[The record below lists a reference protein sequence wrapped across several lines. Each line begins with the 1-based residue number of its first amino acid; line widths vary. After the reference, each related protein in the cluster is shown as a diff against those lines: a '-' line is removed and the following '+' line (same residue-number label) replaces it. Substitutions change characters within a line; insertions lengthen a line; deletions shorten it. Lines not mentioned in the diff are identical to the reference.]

1 MTSHY
6 EKEDPSTSLGEKP
19 SAVEG
24 DHVIGSSLDGDVIE
38 LDEATNKRLLRKI
51 DWRLMPV
58 LCFTYAL
65 QYYDKAILSQA
76 AIFGLRDDLNL
87 NTGLKYSLGIPDLL
101 LWLHRRWWY
110 SFSGGSLLVSPLI
123 NYGLGHI
130 KGGSLNS
137 WQYMYIIA
145 GIATL
150 LWGVALW
157 WVFPDSPQDA
167 KGFTETERR
176 LLLERVRGNNAG
188 SENRQFK
195 PYQFKEALF
204 DYQLWGIIILSI
216 VSCTGS
222 GAVTT
227 FGTIVFKDMG
237 FDVFTSLL
245 LNLPIGAMAFICVL
259 GSGYI
264 GQKVPNSRLYVVAG
278 ACAPVILG
286 CALLW
291 KLPDTALAGRIVG
304 FYLISFFSSAWVQC
318 IGLGTSNVA
327 GHTKKA
333 VYAAGTFIGY
343 SLGNIVGPL
352 MFDAKYA
359 PRYDESFIG
368 IMICFA
374 ICRNA
379 MIQQK
384 SNVPPPEGVTVPH
397 HDPSSIT
404 ITDDDQDYPEGGTR
418 AWLVVIGAWC
428 AMIPSMGLLNT
439 LAVLQAWVLENEL
452 SHLPE
457 STVGWIFGCYGF
469 FLYFCGA
476 QVGPIIDAH
485 DIKFVIIPGSIGM
498 VASMIFVSLST
509 EFYQF
514 LLSFGVLGGMS
525 ASLLFNPS
533 LAAVGHWFYKRRAFA
548 TGLACTAGGIGGV
561 AFPLVILYLSPKIG
575 FPWAI
580 RVIAL
585 INAVS
590 GIVACCLLRKR
601 LPPNKKAGASIDLKA
616 LSDLKYAAT
625 TVAIFLIEFAV
636 FIPYSYISAYA
647 IHYGFDSQ
655 NAYMLNT
662 LLNVGAVPGRAL
674 PGYVADR
681 FGTFNTMCI
690 TAFICAA
697 FILTLWLTADGE
709 EVRTTSFTILF
720 GFWSGAAISL
730 TPVCVSQVC
739 KIEDYGKR
747 NGTAFFIA
755 SFGALTGIPIAGA
768 ILEANNGSY
777 WGLIVFAGVLYT
789 AAFAAFVF
797 ARGVAGGWNLR
808 TVF

>member
-1 MTSHY
+1 
-6 EKEDPSTSLGEKP
+6 
-19 SAVEG
+19 
-24 DHVIGSSLDGDVIE
+24 
-38 LDEATNKRLLRKI
+38 
-51 DWRLMPV
+51 
-58 LCFTYAL
+58 
-65 QYYDKAILSQA
+65 
-76 AIFGLRDDLNL
+76 
-87 NTGLKYSLGIPDLL
+87 
-101 LWLHRRWWY
+101 
-110 SFSGGSLLVSPLI
+110 
-123 NYGLGHI
+123 
-130 KGGSLNS
+130 
-137 WQYMYIIA
+137 
-145 GIATL
+145 
-150 LWGVALW
+150 
-157 WVFPDSPQDA
+157 
-167 KGFTETERR
+167 
-176 LLLERVRGNNAG
+176 
-188 SENRQFK
+188 
-195 PYQFKEALF
+195 
-204 DYQLWGIIILSI
+204 
-216 VSCTGS
+216 
-222 GAVTT
+222 
-227 FGTIVFKDMG
+227 
-237 FDVFTSLL
+237 
-245 LNLPIGAMAFICVL
+245 
-259 GSGYI
+259 
-264 GQKVPNSRLYVVAG
+264 
-278 ACAPVILG
+278 
-286 CALLW
+286 
-291 KLPDTALAGRIVG
+291 
-304 FYLISFFSSAWVQC
+304 
-318 IGLGTSNVA
+318 
-327 GHTKKA
+327 
-333 VYAAGTFIGY
+333 
-343 SLGNIVGPL
+343 
-352 MFDAKYA
+352 
-359 PRYDESFIG
+359 
-368 IMICFA
+368 
-374 ICRNA
+374 

-384 SNVPPPEGVTVPH
+384 SNVPPPEGVIMPH
-397 HDPSSIT
+397 HNPSSIT

-418 AWLVVIGAWC
+418 AWLVVVGAWC

-476 QVGPIIDAH
+476 QVGPIVDAH
-485 DIKFVIIPGSIGM
+485 DIKLVIIPGSIGM

-514 LLSFGVLGGMS
+514 LLSFGVLGGIS

-561 AFPLVILYLSPKIG
+561 AFPLVILYLGPKIG

-590 GIVACCLLRKR
+590 GAVACCLLRKR

-616 LSDLKYAAT
+616 LSDLNYAAT
-625 TVAIFLIEFAV
+625 TAAIFLIEFAV

-655 NAYMLNT
+655 KAYMLNT

-709 EVRTTSFTILF
+709 AVRTTSFTILF

-739 KIEDYGKR
+739 NIKDYGKR

-768 ILEANNGSY
+768 ILEANSGSY

>member
-1 MTSHY
+1 
-6 EKEDPSTSLGEKP
+6 
-19 SAVEG
+19 
-24 DHVIGSSLDGDVIE
+24 
-38 LDEATNKRLLRKI
+38 
-51 DWRLMPV
+51 
-58 LCFTYAL
+58 
-65 QYYDKAILSQA
+65 
-76 AIFGLRDDLNL
+76 
-87 NTGLKYSLGIPDLL
+87 
-101 LWLHRRWWY
+101 
-110 SFSGGSLLVSPLI
+110 
-123 NYGLGHI
+123 
-130 KGGSLNS
+130 
-137 WQYMYIIA
+137 
-145 GIATL
+145 
-150 LWGVALW
+150 
-157 WVFPDSPQDA
+157 
-167 KGFTETERR
+167 
-176 LLLERVRGNNAG
+176 
-188 SENRQFK
+188 
-195 PYQFKEALF
+195 
-204 DYQLWGIIILSI
+204 
-216 VSCTGS
+216 
-222 GAVTT
+222 
-227 FGTIVFKDMG
+227 
-237 FDVFTSLL
+237 
-245 LNLPIGAMAFICVL
+245 
-259 GSGYI
+259 
-264 GQKVPNSRLYVVAG
+264 
-278 ACAPVILG
+278 
-286 CALLW
+286 
-291 KLPDTALAGRIVG
+291 
-304 FYLISFFSSAWVQC
+304 
-318 IGLGTSNVA
+318 
-327 GHTKKA
+327 
-333 VYAAGTFIGY
+333 
-343 SLGNIVGPL
+343 
-352 MFDAKYA
+352 
-359 PRYDESFIG
+359 
-368 IMICFA
+368 
-374 ICRNA
+374 

-384 SNVPPPEGVTVPH
+384 SNVPPPEGVTMPH
-397 HDPSSIT
+397 HNPSSIT

-476 QVGPIIDAH
+476 QVGPIVDAH
-485 DIKFVIIPGSIGM
+485 DIKLVIIPGSIGM

-561 AFPLVILYLSPKIG
+561 AFPLVILYLGPKIG

-590 GIVACCLLRKR
+590 GAVACCLLRKR

-616 LSDLKYAAT
+616 LSDLNYAAT
-625 TVAIFLIEFAV
+625 TAAIFLIEFAV

-647 IHYGFDSQ
+647 IHYEFDSQ
-655 NAYMLNT
+655 KAYMLNT

-768 ILEANNGSY
+768 ILEANSGSY
-777 WGLIVFAGVLYT
+777 RGLIVFAEVLYT

-797 ARGVAGGWNLR
+797 ARGVTGGWNLR

>member
-1 MTSHY
+1 
-6 EKEDPSTSLGEKP
+6 
-19 SAVEG
+19 
-24 DHVIGSSLDGDVIE
+24 
-38 LDEATNKRLLRKI
+38 
-51 DWRLMPV
+51 
-58 LCFTYAL
+58 
-65 QYYDKAILSQA
+65 
-76 AIFGLRDDLNL
+76 
-87 NTGLKYSLGIPDLL
+87 
-101 LWLHRRWWY
+101 
-110 SFSGGSLLVSPLI
+110 
-123 NYGLGHI
+123 
-130 KGGSLNS
+130 
-137 WQYMYIIA
+137 
-145 GIATL
+145 
-150 LWGVALW
+150 
-157 WVFPDSPQDA
+157 
-167 KGFTETERR
+167 
-176 LLLERVRGNNAG
+176 
-188 SENRQFK
+188 
-195 PYQFKEALF
+195 
-204 DYQLWGIIILSI
+204 
-216 VSCTGS
+216 
-222 GAVTT
+222 
-227 FGTIVFKDMG
+227 
-237 FDVFTSLL
+237 
-245 LNLPIGAMAFICVL
+245 
-259 GSGYI
+259 
-264 GQKVPNSRLYVVAG
+264 
-278 ACAPVILG
+278 
-286 CALLW
+286 
-291 KLPDTALAGRIVG
+291 
-304 FYLISFFSSAWVQC
+304 
-318 IGLGTSNVA
+318 
-327 GHTKKA
+327 
-333 VYAAGTFIGY
+333 
-343 SLGNIVGPL
+343 
-352 MFDAKYA
+352 
-359 PRYDESFIG
+359 
-368 IMICFA
+368 
-374 ICRNA
+374 

-404 ITDDDQDYPEGGTR
+404 ITDDGQDYPEGGTR